1 MAEPYVGEVRLF
13 AGNFAMAGFAFANG
27 ALLSIS
33 QNDVLYNLI
42 GTTYGGDG
50 QNTFQL
56 PNLQSRVPLGQGTGS
71 GLTTR
76 NIGQS
81 GGVENVTLTTSTT
94 PPHQHALF
102 ASLGPTTTGVPGPTV
117 LTGALQTTTD
127 GEFYAA
133 PSQAGFS
140 AVAMNATVVGNAGGG
155 QPHNNIQPS
164 IAINYVLAL
173 FGIYPTQS

>member
-56 PNLQSRVPLGQGTGS
+56 PNLQSRVPVHQGQVEHGFNGT
-71 GLTTR
+71 
-76 NIGQS
+76 
-81 GGVENVTLTTSTT
+81 
-94 PPHQHALF
+94 
-102 ASLGPTTTGVPGPTV
+102 
-117 LTGALQTTTD
+117 
-127 GEFYAA
+127 AA
-133 PSQAGFS
+133 AQ
-140 AVAMNATVVGNAGGG
+140 AVA
-155 QPHNNIQPS
+155 I
-164 IAINYVLAL
+164 LL
-173 FGIYPTQS
+173 